1 MSECFRGEKEKTRV
15 TSRVP
20 VARGHEPTGRAPAS
34 RCGQQGHVGVGEAPT
49 SKSGELRKL
58 GVTRLAGAE
67 HTLKRQNWLNVT
79 VFTAKKE
86 KNGTLKALQVSG
98 TFSPIELKPP
108 VESIHCLEYVLPLPI

>member
-1 MSECFRGEKEKTRV
+1 MKRRSWSE
-15 TSRVP
+15 P
-20 VARGHEPTGRAPAS
+20 VVSLLQSPHE
-34 RCGQQGHVGVGEAPT
+34 QQYLLLL
-49 SKSGELRKL
+49 S

-86 KNGTLKALQVSG
+86 KNGTLKALQVSR

-108 VESIHCLEYVLPLPI
+108 VESIYCLEYVLPLPI